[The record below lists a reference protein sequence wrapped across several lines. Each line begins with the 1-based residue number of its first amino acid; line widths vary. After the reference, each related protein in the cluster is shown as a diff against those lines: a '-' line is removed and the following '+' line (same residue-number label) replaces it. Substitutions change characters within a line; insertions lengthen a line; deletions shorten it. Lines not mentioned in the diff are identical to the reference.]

1 MNTPAPQSAA
11 EVRSFLGTIGFSAR
25 FLHDLA
31 TTTEPLRQLTRTG
44 TTFTWG
50 SEQQK
55 AFNALKAQ
63 LTAAPALA
71 FFNKD
76 AELEVI
82 ADASPVGLGA
92 MLVQIVGSDHRVVSY
107 ASMTLSAAERRY
119 SQTGREAL
127 GLVWACERFR
137 QYLFGRHFTFVT
149 DHKPLECIY
158 LPRSRPFAR
167 IERWVLPLQSFDYKV
182 RYIAGKDNCA
192 DALSRLPIQDTSAR
206 GRGFEES
213 VRLIVSAQ
221 APVAID
227 IRDIEEASATD
238 PELLAVAKAVR
249 SSDWTTTP
257 TPYRS
262 IRHELTSVG
271 HVILR
276 GHRIVLPTALRRQ
289 VLDLAHEGH
298 QGIVKTKSRLRAK
311 VWWPA
316 MDREAEAR
324 CRTCHACQVV
334 SPPTAAPPVRA
345 SPMPDTPW
353 THLATNIL
361 GLLPSGEYLLVTV
374 DYYSRFMEVDVLKT
388 TSSGI
393 ACDRL
398 ESHFARHGVPKSL
411 RTDNG
416 PQFVSVEFA
425 DLLTSYGV
433 SHVRTTPLWLR
444 ANGEVERQNATLLE
458 AIRAAQVEGKAWQ
471 RELQVFLLAYR
482 ITPHSVTGVAPAD
495 LLFNWQVRSKLPQ
508 VQMPTNATPAT
519 QRVQDLD
526 AEQKQARNDS
536 ANSPATTH
544 KSNIGIGS
552 RVLLQRSNRRNK
564 TEFTFH
570 HEPFTVTRHHHDQV
584 VLRPQ
589 EGRQEIRRNVKF
601 VKPFF
606 EADHLMADAEEG
618 PDPPAANTPSHTP
631 SPTPEVPASPLPRI
645 QPGRQARARSNQKE
659 GFTYF

>member
-1 MNTPAPQSAA
+1 MS
-11 EVRSFLGTIGFSAR
+11 GT
-25 FLHDLA
+25 
-31 TTTEPLRQLTRTG
+31 
-44 TTFTWG
+44 
-50 SEQQK
+50 
-55 AFNALKAQ
+55 
-63 LTAAPALA
+63 
-71 FFNKD
+71 
-76 AELEVI
+76 
-82 ADASPVGLGA
+82 
-92 MLVQIVGSDHRVVSY
+92 
-107 ASMTLSAAERRY
+107 
-119 SQTGREAL
+119 
-127 GLVWACERFR
+127 
-137 QYLFGRHFTFVT
+137 
-149 DHKPLECIY
+149 
-158 LPRSRPFAR
+158 
-167 IERWVLPLQSFDYKV
+167 
-182 RYIAGKDNCA
+182 
-192 DALSRLPIQDTSAR
+192 
-206 GRGFEES
+206 
-213 VRLIVSAQ
+213 
-221 APVAID
+221 
-227 IRDIEEASATD
+227 
-238 PELLAVAKAVR
+238 
-249 SSDWTTTP
+249 SSSGG
-257 TPYRS
+257 Y
-262 IRHELTSVG
+262 
-271 HVILR
+271 
-276 GHRIVLPTALRRQ
+276 RIVLPTALWRQ

-298 QGIVKTKSRLRAK
+298 QGIVKTKSPLRAK

-361 GLLPSGEYLLVTV
+361 GPLPSGEYLLVTV

-433 SHVRTTPLWLR
+433 SHVRTTPLWPR
-444 ANGEVERQNATLLE
+444 ANGEVERQNATLLK
-458 AIRAAQVEGKAWQ
+458 AIRAAQVEGKEWQ

-482 ITPHSVTGVAPAD
+482 TTPHSVTGVAPAD
-495 LLFNWQVRSKLPQ
+495 LLFNRRVRSKLPQ
-508 VQMPTNATPAT
+508 VQMPTDATPAT

-564 TEFTFH
+564 TESTFH
-570 HEPFTVTRHHHDQV
+570 HEPFTVTRRHHDQV

-589 EGRQEIRRNVKF
+589 EGRQEIRRNIKF
-601 VKPFF
+601 VKPF
-606 EADHLMADAEEG
+606 LR
-618 PDPPAANTPSHTP
+618 
-631 SPTPEVPASPLPRI
+631 PTI
-645 QPGRQARARSNQKE
+645 
-659 GFTYF
+659 